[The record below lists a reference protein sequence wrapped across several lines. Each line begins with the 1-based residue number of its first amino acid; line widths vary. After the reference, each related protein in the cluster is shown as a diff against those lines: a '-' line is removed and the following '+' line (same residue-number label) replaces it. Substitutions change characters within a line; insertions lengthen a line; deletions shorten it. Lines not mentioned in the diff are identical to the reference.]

1 MTQELVSLTII
12 MAVAAVSPIVAQLI
26 PGRFIP
32 QTVLLLVTGAAL
44 GPYGLGVIE
53 VNDAVKLLSELGMA
67 FLFLLAGYEI
77 DPKRLAGHQ
86 GKVGL
91 VTWIIT
97 LGLAGLVVT
106 LLPFFAKQGI
116 NGIATVIALTTT
128 ALGTLMPILKERNLE
143 GTPIGDAIISYGTWG
158 ELGPI
163 LAMAILLSTRTGWQT
178 MLVLGAFLTICL
190 LCAMLPTKALKTGH
204 RLYRFLTENANT
216 SSQTL
221 MRLTT
226 FLLIFLVTIS
236 ALFELDAVLG
246 AFAAG
251 FILRYI
257 IPDGSKSLEMKLEGV
272 GYGFLIPV
280 FFVVSGA
287 AINVRAVAG
296 RPALLVA
303 FIVMLMLIR
312 AVPVYVALSLDKR
325 ENPLSSHH
333 RVTVALYCTTALPI
347 IVAVNKCDKPEAN
360 PDKVR
365 QMLTEYGIIPE
376 EWGGQNMF
384 VNVSAKKGQGIDD
397 LLETILL
404 QADVLELKANPD
416 TFASGNI
423 IEAKLDRGRGPVAT
437 LLVTRGT
444 LHVGDTI
451 VAGQSYGSVRA
462 MLDQHGNHKDEAR
475 PSDAVEIL
483 GLNSVPAAGDEF
495 RVFEDARD
503 ARDLAEQRALK
514 ARIEEQNKVKHVTL
528 ETLFDEMSQNELK
541 ELNLVVKA
549 DAQGTIE
556 ALADSI
562 GKMDQS
568 EVRIN
573 IVHSAVGGITET
585 DVTLASASDAIIIGF
600 GVRPQPKARDAAERE
615 NVQIKTYSIIYK
627 AIEDIDAAR
636 IGMLKPTEEEVQTGS
651 AEVRD
656 TFRVPKAGTIAGCMV
671 TEGEISRDD
680 KVRVVRDGVV
690 VFDGSF
696 GSMRRFKDD
705 VNVVK
710 RGYECGLGIEK
721 FQDIKVGDILEAYK
735 IVEVARTE

>member
-347 IVAVNKCDKPEAN
+347 IVAVTSLAV
-360 PDKVR
+360 KVGTMQGVNTGR
-365 QMLTEYGIIPE
+365 SRRDYGVPNAAAWLDHIS
-376 EWGGQNMF
+376 GGRRT
-384 VNVSAKKGQGIDD
+384 SGHRGSGDCTHTIRLADD
-397 LLETILL
+397 RARTCAGACAAAPSGPA
-404 QADVLELKANPD
+404 QAYG
-416 TFASGNI
+416 GNI
-423 IEAKLDRGRGPVAT
+423 GRTGEDGND
-437 LLVTRGT
+437 GT
-444 LHVGDTI
+444 W
-451 VAGQSYGSVRA
+451 RC
-462 MLDQHGNHKDEAR
+462 
-475 PSDAVEIL
+475 
-483 GLNSVPAAGDEF
+483 
-495 RVFEDARD
+495 
-503 ARDLAEQRALK
+503 
-514 ARIEEQNKVKHVTL
+514 
-528 ETLFDEMSQNELK
+528 
-541 ELNLVVKA
+541 
-549 DAQGTIE
+549 GT
-556 ALADSI
+556 
-562 GKMDQS
+562 
-568 EVRIN
+568 
-573 IVHSAVGGITET
+573 
-585 DVTLASASDAIIIGF
+585 
-600 GVRPQPKARDAAERE
+600 
-615 NVQIKTYSIIYK
+615 
-627 AIEDIDAAR
+627 
-636 IGMLKPTEEEVQTGS
+636 
-651 AEVRD
+651 
-656 TFRVPKAGTIAGCMV
+656 
-671 TEGEISRDD
+671 
-680 KVRVVRDGVV
+680 
-690 VFDGSF
+690 
-696 GSMRRFKDD
+696 
-705 VNVVK
+705 
-710 RGYECGLGIEK
+710 
-721 FQDIKVGDILEAYK
+721 
-735 IVEVARTE
+735 

>member
-26 PGRFIP
+26 PGKFIP
-32 QTVLLLVTGAAL
+32 QTVLLLAAGTAL

-53 VNDAVKLLSELGMA
+53 VNDAVKLLNELGMA

-91 VTWIIT
+91 LTWGIT
-97 LGLAGLVVT
+97 LGLAWLVVT
-106 LLPFFAKQGI
+106 FLPFFTKQGI
-116 NGIATVIALTTT
+116 NGVATVIALTTT

-178 MLVLGAFLTICL
+178 MLVLGAFLAICL
-190 LCAMLPTKALKTGH
+190 LCAMLPTKALRTGH

-312 AVPVYVALSLDKR
+312 AVPVSAVIASPRHRSPVLHDRAANHRRRHVAGGEGRHHAKR
-325 ENPLSSHH
+325 H
-333 RVTVALYCTTALPI
+333 RVDTGRSRRDYGV
-347 IVAVNKCDKPEAN
+347 
-360 PDKVR
+360 PDAAARLDHVS
-365 QMLTEYGIIPE
+365 
-376 EWGGQNMF
+376 GGRHTPRHR
-384 VNVSAKKGQGIDD
+384 G
-397 LLETILL
+397 
-404 QADVLELKANPD
+404 
-416 TFASGNI
+416 SGDCAHAI
-423 IEAKLDRGRGPVAT
+423 R
-437 LLVTRGT
+437 
-444 LHVGDTI
+444 
-451 VAGQSYGSVRA
+451 
-462 MLDQHGNHKDEAR
+462 
-475 PSDAVEIL
+475 
-483 GLNSVPAAGDEF
+483 
-495 RVFEDARD
+495 
-503 ARDLAEQRALK
+503 
-514 ARIEEQNKVKHVTL
+514 
-528 ETLFDEMSQNELK
+528 
-541 ELNLVVKA
+541 
-549 DAQGTIE
+549 
-556 ALADSI
+556 LADDRTRTCAGTCAAAPS
-562 GKMDQS
+562 GPAQAYGGD
-568 EVRIN
+568 
-573 IVHSAVGGITET
+573 VGI
-585 DVTLASASDAIIIGF
+585 A
-600 GVRPQPKARDAAERE
+600 
-615 NVQIKTYSIIYK
+615 
-627 AIEDIDAAR
+627 
-636 IGMLKPTEEEVQTGS
+636 GS
-651 AEVRD
+651 AWARRR
-656 TFRVPKAGTIAGCMV
+656 TSGRACGTRP
-671 TEGEISRDD
+671 T
-680 KVRVVRDGVV
+680 
-690 VFDGSF
+690 
-696 GSMRRFKDD
+696 
-705 VNVVK
+705 
-710 RGYECGLGIEK
+710 
-721 FQDIKVGDILEAYK
+721 
-735 IVEVARTE
+735 

>member
-12 MAVAAVSPIVAQLI
+12 MAVTAVSPIVAQLI

-178 MLVLGAFLTICL
+178 MLVLGAFLAICL

-325 ENPLSSHH
+325 KNPLSSHH

-347 IVAVNKCDKPEAN
+347 IVAVTSLAV
-360 PDKVR
+360 KVGTM
-365 QMLTEYGIIPE
+365 QSDTASTLVAAGAITVFLMP
-376 EWGGQNMF
+376 
-384 VNVSAKKGQGIDD
+384 
-397 LLETILL
+397 LLGSITY
-404 QADVLELKANPD
+404 QVAD
-416 TFASGNI
+416 I
-423 IEAKLDRGRGPVAT
+423 HPVTAVREIAHT
-437 LLVTRGT
+437 PSDWRE
-444 LHVGDTI
+444 I
-451 VAGQSYGSVRA
+451 VREHAQVRA
-462 MLDQHGNHKDEAR
+462 LLHHQDRLKRMAETLESLEKQE
-475 PSDAVEIL
+475 
-483 GLNSVPAAGDEF
+483 GLNGLDSRRAELVE
-495 RVFEDARD
+495 RAR
-503 ARDLAEQRALK
+503 
-514 ARIEEQNKVKHVTL
+514 L
-528 ETLFDEMSQNELK
+528 EIDRQLK
-541 ELNLVVKA
+541 ELGLDPQLTTQLPHNYRYPKNYCHHCCRHCCHHCCCHSYYCPKSHCHNYCHRYCHHYCKFLYHCH
-549 DAQGTIE
+549 
-556 ALADSI
+556 
-562 GKMDQS
+562 
-568 EVRIN
+568 RI
-573 IVHSAVGGITET
+573 HQRMLSAVSCP
-585 DVTLASASDAIIIGF
+585 LYLF
-600 GVRPQPKARDAAERE
+600 
-615 NVQIKTYSIIYK
+615 
-627 AIEDIDAAR
+627 
-636 IGMLKPTEEEVQTGS
+636 QTCLQ
-651 AEVRD
+651 D
-656 TFRVPKAGTIAGCMV
+656 LCM
-671 TEGEISRDD
+671 
-680 KVRVVRDGVV
+680 
-690 VFDGSF
+690 
-696 GSMRRFKDD
+696 
-705 VNVVK
+705 
-710 RGYECGLGIEK
+710 
-721 FQDIKVGDILEAYK
+721 
-735 IVEVARTE
+735 